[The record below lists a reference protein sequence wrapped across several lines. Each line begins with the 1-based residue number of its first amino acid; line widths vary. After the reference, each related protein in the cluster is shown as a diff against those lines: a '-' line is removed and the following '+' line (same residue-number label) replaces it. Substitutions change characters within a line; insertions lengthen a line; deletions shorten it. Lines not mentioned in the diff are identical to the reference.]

1 MTCVGIYT
9 DPQQPVCR
17 PIEVL
22 NMTPSNVQ
30 HLMFNIFHLTGVQRK
45 EQKLVFINS
54 PDSVLS
60 RTLTGAHIGGNL

>member
-1 MTCVGIYT
+1 MVIPSNPAILIIEHQRLETDWTMTCVGIYT

-30 HLMFNIFHLTGVQRK
+30 HF
-45 EQKLVFINS
+45 S
-54 PDSVLS
+54 PDRCATK
-60 RTLTGAHIGGNL
+60 RTKTCIHKLT